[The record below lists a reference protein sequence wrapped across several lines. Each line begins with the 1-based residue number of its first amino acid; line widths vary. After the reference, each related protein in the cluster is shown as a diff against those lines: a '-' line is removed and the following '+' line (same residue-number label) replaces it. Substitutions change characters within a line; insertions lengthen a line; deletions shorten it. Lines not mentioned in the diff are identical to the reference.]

1 MSGAEISRRR
11 ARRYRRR
18 QKAGCRIFRLE
29 LDVVAVE
36 EFLLGLDY
44 IPAEGATK
52 KEVDEALAKFVAML
66 AGVTR
71 DDMHSSFL
79 LRQTIEH
86 FESAKDA
93 LP

>member
-1 MSGAEISRRR
+1 MSGAEMSRRR
-11 ARRYRRR
+11 DSRYRRR

-52 KEVDEALAKFVAML
+52 KEVDEGLARFVTML
-66 AGVTR
+66 AAVTS
-71 DDMHSSFL
+71 DDMRFDYL
-79 LRQTIEH
+79 LRQLIEN
-86 FESAKDA
+86 FESAGDQM
-93 LP
+93 P